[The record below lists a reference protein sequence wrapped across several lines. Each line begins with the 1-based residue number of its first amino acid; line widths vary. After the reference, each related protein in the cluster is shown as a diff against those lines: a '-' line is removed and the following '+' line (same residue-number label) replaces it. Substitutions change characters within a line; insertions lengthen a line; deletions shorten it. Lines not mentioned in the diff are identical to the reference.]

1 MTPPLPEL
9 MRWVT
14 EMPSAFRAAPE
25 PFPEGSTRV
34 RAVVGD
40 LFETLLSERPS
51 PELLDAFDPTDT
63 GAAEHNRLR
72 WVLAASHLL
81 WHPGLREAVSGAA
94 NVMRPKL
101 ERLFL
106 QELAALASVVACGA
120 LDEDE
125 ERREEL
131 IRRATTA
138 LGVSLAGES
147 PNEAAARLEQ
157 VDSVERRRVLL
168 AAAARERRARE
179 VREAMARKAAEEA
192 AAKVSR
198 E

>member
-1 MTPPLPEL
+1 MTLPLQEL
-9 MRWVT
+9 MRWMT
-14 EMPSAFRAAPE
+14 EMPSAFRTQPE
-25 PFPEGSTRV
+25 SLPEGRTRV

-51 PELLDAFDPTDT
+51 SELLDAFNPTDT
-63 GAAEHNRLR
+63 GSAERNRLR

-81 WHPGLREAVSGAA
+81 WHPAFRDAPSASAEV
-94 NVMRPKL
+94 VRPRL
-101 ERLFL
+101 ERLFV
-106 QELAALASVVACGA
+106 QELATLASVVSFDA
-120 LDEDE
+120 LDQDE

-138 LGVSLAGES
+138 LGLSLAGES
-147 PNEAAARLEQ
+147 PNEAADRLKQ
-157 VDSVERRRVLL
+157 VDSVERRRVLV
-168 AAAARERRARE
+168 AAAARERRARQ
-179 VREAMARKAAEEA
+179 VREAMAKKAAEEA